1 MKSKACL
8 STDVLLMSIM
18 PAAMDDEPAP
28 KVDKKRKQRLRQ
40 IKEGKKRAVDQEA
53 AVSGVAAVDGVA
65 DDDRIQEESSSIKV
79 DNNQAVTEQSTAH
92 SRIDP
97 QRTAADFWPGINLTE
112 SKEANAKLS
121 PVFSKD
127 GR

>member
-1 MKSKACL
+1 
-8 STDVLLMSIM
+8 M

-92 SRIDP
+92 SRIGP